1 MNKTPIKTSEPTK
14 AVAEVPERTGSMF
27 DPWARMS
34 LSDWFERWPEMFQRQ
49 WPESFRGIPFGNED
63 FRMEQFVEEDGTF
76 VVRGE
81 LPGLDV
87 DKDVTITVDDN
98 RLTIVGQREDRTEE
112 SANGSYRSEFHYGSF
127 QRSLLLP
134 PGAKTDRVKA
144 TYTDGILEVRVP
156 VDADTPSVTS
166 VPIVKKN

>member
-34 LSDWFERWPEMFQRQ
+34 LSDWFERWPEMFQR
-49 WPESFRGIPFGNED
+49 D
-63 FRMEQFVEEDGTF
+63 EDGTF

-156 VDADTPSVTS
+156 VDADTSSVTS